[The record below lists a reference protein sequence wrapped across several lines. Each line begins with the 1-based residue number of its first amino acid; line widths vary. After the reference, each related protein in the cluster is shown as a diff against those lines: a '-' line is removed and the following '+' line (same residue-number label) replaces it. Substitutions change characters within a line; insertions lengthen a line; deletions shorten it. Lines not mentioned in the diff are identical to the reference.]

1 VLDAA
6 AEERVHDLKMR
17 ALQQN
22 MPLLSVW
29 LGEADCYMRT
39 NAKPMRDDKLV
50 ADYADGN
57 QCLLAHMHMRQRGG
71 CFMISK
77 CLVAAK
83 LSVQH
88 FPSGNSATNS
98 CLVFVY
104 RPPKSGAKL
113 LLACRRCAQMSSC
126 DCC

>member
-1 VLDAA
+1 LCIVQTVVLDAA

-39 NAKPMRDDKLV
+39 NAKPMRDDRLV

-57 QCLLAHMHMRQRGG
+57 QCLLAHMHMRQKGG

-77 CLVAAK
+77 CLAARQSAK
-83 LSVQH
+83 HFASYHHSYLLSI
-88 FPSGNSATNS
+88 GLSATS
-98 CLVFVY
+98 
-104 RPPKSGAKL
+104 K
-113 LLACRRCAQMSSC
+113 
-126 DCC
+126 

>member
-1 VLDAA
+1 VLEAA

-39 NAKPMRDDKLV
+39 NAKPMRDDRLV

-77 CLVAAK
+77 CLAALQSASTLHQTITATSRM
-83 LSVQH
+83 LSLY
-88 FPSGNSATNS
+88 T
-98 CLVFVY
+98 Y
-104 RPPKSGAKL
+104 E
-113 LLACRRCAQMSSC
+113 
-126 DCC
+126 